1 MKFSLFSG
9 GKKTEKMAS
18 VLASQEGRAPA
29 STPQPAAKPKP
40 PSPARPDVPDVHRG
54 RKQIVVGLILIS
66 AAFLGSVFLLY
77 LTVNA
82 QSAKEVQLRDMKQ
95 DLVLARTEK
104 DIASTKA
111 QQLEAE
117 VGRVIDLDKVVSASK
132 EIHGADEVNRK
143 QGSLW
148 INRKTQACMV
158 TLGALNGVTKGSRL
172 NVYDG
177 EEKVGKVNI
186 ISALDVVSYAEPV
199 DKELAEFK
207 KDYYAVKAE

>member
-1 MKFSLFSG
+1 MKFPLFPGG
-9 GKKTEKMAS
+9 GKKVDPAKAAVKESPKAS
-18 VLASQEGRAPA
+18 APA
-29 STPQPAAKPKP
+29 PKVVLPKTSSAGTPDGK
-40 PSPARPDVPDVHRG
+40 R
-54 RKQIVVGLILIS
+54 QIVTGLIFIS
-66 AAFLGSVFLLY
+66 ASFLGAVFLLY

-82 QSAKEVQLRDMKQ
+82 QSAKEAQLRDMKQ
-95 DLVLARTEK
+95 DLVLTRTEK
-104 DIASTKA
+104 DLANTKA

-132 EIHGADEVNRK
+132 EIHGADEANRK

-148 INRKTQACMV
+148 INRKTQSCMV

-172 NVYDG
+172 DVFDG
-177 EEKVGKVNI
+177 EEKIGKVNI

-199 DKELAEFK
+199 DKELKEFK